1 MTTRRAF
8 IRLFGSTSAVV
19 AGSAV
24 WAQGTAPGAAQMPI
38 LSEQDPQ
45 AQALG
50 YVADA
55 ARVDKVRYP
64 KYAAGQHCSACQLY
78 QAVPATSSAPCA
90 LFAGKKVAGPGW
102 CSAYSPRQ
110 G

>member
-8 IRLFGSTSAVV
+8 IRLCSSSGTVLAVSA
-19 AGSAV
+19 
-24 WAQGTAPGAAQMPI
+24 WAQGTAPGAAQLPL

-55 ARVDKVRYP
+55 ARVDEVRFP
-64 KYAAGQHCSACQLY
+64 KYSAGQHCSGCQLY
-78 QAVPATSSAPCA
+78 QALPPSSSAPCA
-90 LFAGKKVAGPGW
+90 LFPGKKVAAPGW
-102 CSAYSPRQ
+102 CSAYVRRQ
-110 G
+110 A